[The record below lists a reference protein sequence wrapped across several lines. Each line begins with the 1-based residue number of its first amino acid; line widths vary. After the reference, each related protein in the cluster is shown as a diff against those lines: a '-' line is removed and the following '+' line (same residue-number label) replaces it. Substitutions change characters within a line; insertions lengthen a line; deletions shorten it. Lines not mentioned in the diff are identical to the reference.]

1 MSKPKSRYFTFLLYP
16 DSTPPDWRERLTDTG
31 LPMAISPLHDRDRKE
46 DTQGSGRTPE
56 EIAAHRARIMADDAR
71 NIVEDYDAYYAQLY
85 DKYLAEA
92 QAQAA
97 DVYKKVHRHAIVAYP
112 NTVTAD
118 AVRDRLKRV
127 LGDHA
132 VATVQIIAESVR
144 NAYLY
149 LTHESATAIR
159 KKKYVYDK
167 ADIILINN
175 FDVDRYTVIDAAEKK
190 EILSKLTNLICD
202 QLIENIID
210 LNLYL
215 LSWLQPEAIWE
226 KAVAQLAG
234 CTILAAGIALE
245 VRCGSVTMPGEGF
258 PVAISKVTGIEFPKV
273 KIVVDVSLVLLGIV
287 FCYIFFGKWQW
298 HIIGVGTLFAMYY
311 VGWAVRIA
319 SHHLKWFDRLL
330 KYRPGF
336 RRYIYGLARYIYRK

>member
-1 MSKPKSRYFTFLLYP
+1 MT
-16 DSTPPDWRERLTDTG
+16 
-31 LPMAISPLHDRDRKE
+31 RKE
-46 DTQGSGRTPE
+46 KIISFAWQHLLLFVALYIMTLGIAVCVKSMLGASVISVLPYVFHDAGTGGLTPSLT
-56 EIAAHRARIMADDAR
+56 IGQ
-71 NIVEDYDAYYAQLY
+71 Y
-85 DKYLAEA
+85 
-92 QAQAA
+92 
-97 DVYKKVHRHAIVAYP
+97 
-112 NTVTAD
+112 TF
-118 AVRDRLKRV
+118 
-127 LGDHA
+127 
-132 VATVQIIAESVR
+132 II
-144 NAYLY
+144 
-149 LTHESATAIR
+149 
-159 KKKYVYDK
+159 
-167 ADIILINN
+167 
-175 FDVDRYTVIDAAEKK
+175 
-190 EILSKLTNLICD
+190 
-202 QLIENIID
+202 
-210 LNLYL
+210 L
-215 LSWLQPEAIWE
+215 LSWLQPETIWE

>member
-1 MSKPKSRYFTFLLYP
+1 MT
-16 DSTPPDWRERLTDTG
+16 
-31 LPMAISPLHDRDRKE
+31 RKE
-46 DTQGSGRTPE
+46 KIISFAWQHLLLFVALYIMTLG
-56 EIAAHRARIMADDAR
+56 IAACVKSMLGASVISVLPYVFHDAGTGGLTPSLTIGQYTFIMNALLVVGQVGVLRRQFDP
-71 NIVEDYDAYYAQLY
+71 VQLF
-85 DKYLAEA
+85 
-92 QAQAA
+92 Q
-97 DVYKKVHRHAIVAYP
+97 
-112 NTVTAD
+112 
-118 AVRDRLKRV
+118 
-127 LGDHA
+127 
-132 VATVQIIAESVR
+132 
-144 NAYLY
+144 
-149 LTHESATAIR
+149 
-159 KKKYVYDK
+159 K
-167 ADIILINN
+167 AM
-175 FDVDRYTVIDAAEKK
+175 
-190 EILSKLTNLICD
+190 
-202 QLIENIID
+202 
-210 LNLYL
+210 
-215 LSWLQPEAIWE
+215 
-226 KAVAQLAG
+226 AQLAG